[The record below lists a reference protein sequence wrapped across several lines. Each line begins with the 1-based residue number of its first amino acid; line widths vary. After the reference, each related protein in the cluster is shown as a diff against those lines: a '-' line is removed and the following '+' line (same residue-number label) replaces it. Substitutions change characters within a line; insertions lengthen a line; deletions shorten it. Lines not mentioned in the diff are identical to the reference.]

1 MVAAQDFQKVVFDAG
16 SFSYLVKEPCGAV
29 LAVDVLYLGKTP
41 CLAVSRLTART
52 PRSCPTSKERQACR
66 APRQEH
72 RNNWLRDGT
81 CLRPQA
87 CPNACMRNASCHQRP
102 RYKLSSKR
110 IWVAYRVNNNL
121 VLSVFVYRPSEC
133 HVIIVLK
140 GINTP
145 INIDIYNTFEVYFQ
159 IFRNFGYKELKN
171 SDNLTYLTSIC
182 IFSRA

>member
-1 MVAAQDFQKVVFDAG
+1 MVAVQNFQKVVFDAG
-16 SFSYLVKEPCGAV
+16 SFCDLVKEPCGAV
-29 LAVDVLYLGKTP
+29 LAVDVLYLGKAP

-72 RNNWLRDGT
+72 RNNWSGME
-81 CLRPQA
+81 PV
-87 CPNACMRNASCHQRP
+87 SVH
-102 RYKLSSKR
+102 KR
-110 IWVAYRVNNNL
+110 APMLVCVTLLAISVHGINFRRSVSVVAYRVNNNL
-121 VLSVFVYRPSEC
+121 VPSVFVYRPSEC

-145 INIDIYNTFEVYFQ
+145 INIGICNTFEVYFQ